1 MANFDTRIARAG
13 TNAQHLPP
21 LPTFSWEMAEAV
33 LQEMV
38 CGSPAKMIFVH
49 DYLQAARKQAMFLP
63 DEEVMRMILG
73 LAMTV
78 GSEDFRP

>member
-1 MANFDTRIARAG
+1 MANFDTRISRAG
-13 TNAQHLPP
+13 TKVHELPP
-21 LPTFSWEMAEAV
+21 LAAFSWEMTEAV

-63 DEEVMRMILG
+63 DEEVLRMIFG